1 MLRIL
6 NLCLEAQRVATRVV
20 VGPEE
25 ATRTRSGTTWV
36 LGIAAAMAVLHMLTN
51 GRYGFHRDE
60 LQFLSDARHL
70 EWGFVAVPPFTAAVE
85 RVSMAWF
92 GLSLTG
98 LRLFSVI
105 AQFFVVVL
113 AGFIARELGGGQL
126 AQASAALAVAL
137 SPLPMFEGTEF
148 QYSTFDLLWWV
159 LIAYAVIRLLKSEEG
174 RWWLAIGAAA
184 GLALETKYTVCF
196 FFAGILAGMALTS
209 ARRWFA
215 SGWFWAGTALALLMF
230 LPNLVWEA
238 RHHFITLTF
247 LQYIHKRDV
256 GEGRAAGFWKYQ
268 WLLDVNACAAPLWI
282 AGLVAYFRSR
292 RYRMV
297 GWMFVVPLALFA
309 ATRARFYYIA
319 PAYPMLVA
327 MGAVACERWSAG
339 WRPVWRRTAWGV
351 VLVAVVGYGLYLMA
365 QIVPLAAS
373 GPLREYALNHNGDLR
388 EEIGWHDLVRA
399 VAEVRDGLTPQER
412 ASYGIIVGNY
422 GEEGALELFGP
433 AYGLP
438 TPISLTNSAW
448 YWSYPKTPPE
458 TLIVVGVNGKDLP
471 VVFTTCRLAGHNGN
485 PEGVKNEESE
495 SHPDIYVCS
504 GMKISW
510 PVLWKKYRNFG

>member
-6 NLCLEAQRVATRVV
+6 NLCLEAQRMTNVA
-20 VGPEE
+20 VGPEQV
-25 ATRTRSGTTWV
+25 TRTHSGTAWV

-60 LQFLSDARHL
+60 LQVLSNARHL
-70 EWGFVAVPPFTAAVE
+70 SWGFVAVPPFTPAVE
-85 RVSMAWF
+85 R
-92 GLSLTG
+92 LSLAMFGVSLVG

-113 AGFIARELGGGQL
+113 AGSMARELGGGRL
-126 AQASAALAVAL
+126 AQAASALAVAL
-137 SPLPMFEGTEF
+137 SGLPIFEGTEF

-159 LIAYAVIRLLKSEEG
+159 LIAYGTIRLLKSEDG
-174 RWWLAIGAAA
+174 RWWLLIGAVT
-184 GLALETKYTVCF
+184 GLALETKYSICF
-196 FFAGILAGMALTS
+196 YIAGILAGLALTR

-215 SGWFWAGTALALLMF
+215 SGWFWAGTALALAIF
-230 LPNLVWEA
+230 LPNLIWQA
-238 RHHFITLTF
+238 QHHFISVTF
-247 LQYIHKRDV
+247 LQFIHKRDV

-282 AGLVAYFRSR
+282 AGLAAYFRSE

-297 GWMFVVPLALFA
+297 GWMFVVPLAIFA
-309 ATRARFYYIA
+309 ASRARFYYIA

-327 MGAVACERWSAG
+327 MGAVVCERWSAG

-351 VLVAVVGYGLYLMA
+351 MLAGVVGYGLYLAA

-373 GPLREYALNHNGDLR
+373 GPLKEYALNHNGDLR

-399 VAEVRDGLTPQER
+399 VAGVRDGLTPQER
-412 ASYGIIVGNY
+412 ANYGIVAENY

-438 TPISLTNSAW
+438 APMSLTNSAW
-448 YWSYPKTPPE
+448 YWSKPKTPPQ
-458 TLIVVGVNGKDLP
+458 TFILVGSDGRGLDK
-471 VVFTTCRLAGHNGN
+471 VFEACRIAGHNGN
-485 PEGVKNEESE
+485 SEGVKNEESE
-495 SHPDIYVCS
+495 YHPDIYVCS
-504 GMKISW
+504 GLKLPW
-510 PVLWKKYRNFG
+510 DGLWENHHYFG